1 MGSSIYFP
9 VSALAFSALTMIIF
23 FIKKPIKSIETK
35 IYKYLLIS
43 NFCGLIIELLCTYA
57 AIIADVNPFL
67 SDFILKLYL
76 AYNILWTLIL
86 TMYVYYVSNE
96 KNKKLDMKKNKKSAY
111 LIFLLCT
118 FIIYYLECNLIIEN
132 NFLVR
137 YTTGPSVNF
146 TYIMCGIFIFFMV
159 LFILHNTEH

>member
-9 VSALAFSALTMIIF
+9 VSALAFSALTTIIF

-57 AIIADVNPFL
+57 ASIVNVNPFL

-76 AYNILWTLIL
+76 VYNVQVKVPVFEVFLIYLLVQIKLHLIL
-86 TMYVYYVSNE
+86 
-96 KNKKLDMKKNKKSAY
+96 AY
-111 LIFLLCT
+111 
-118 FIIYYLECNLIIEN
+118 E
-132 NFLVR
+132 
-137 YTTGPSVNF
+137 
-146 TYIMCGIFIFFMV
+146 
-159 LFILHNTEH
+159 